1 MYLWIIYIL
10 VYHFSTFY
18 KWKLQYEVLL
28 LIESDPE
35 MHYNILMLAPVIQ

>member
-1 MYLWIIYIL
+1 MDNIYFFTI
-10 VYHFSTFY
+10 STFY